1 MGRVADK
8 DRVDWGSGRVEQGGR
23 KRHKVEVE
31 VEQGRDK
38 RSSHLKL
45 VCGSSQL
52 PRRNLTNFLGQ
63 FLRAQDFVAFLRE
76 SIHKQFSYPLLLVI
90 STGKHDLVNN
100 QQSTPSKNNTVKQ
113 I

>member
-23 KRHKVEVE
+23 KRHKVEA
-31 VEQGRDK
+31 EQGRDK

-45 VCGSSQL
+45 VCGSLQL

-76 SIHKQFSYPLLLVI
+76 SIHKQFSHPLLLVI

-100 QQSTPSKNNTVKQ
+100 QQSTISKNTL
-113 I
+113 

>member
-1 MGRVADK
+1 MSRI
-8 DRVDWGSGRVEQGGR
+8 E
-23 KRHKVEVE
+23 KRHKAEVE

-90 STGKHDLVNN
+90 STGNHDLVNN
-100 QQSTPSKNNTVKQ
+100 
-113 I
+113 